1 MVKIK
6 YYGFLKKFMQGDADE
21 EGFWNAEKAG
31 LSIEQLFAETN
42 VDYKKFRMTILV
54 NSSRKD
60 VSYILQDGDV
70 LTVMPLVAG
79 G

>member
-1 MVKIK
+1 MLKIK
-6 YYGFLKKFMQGDADE
+6 YYGFLKKFMPEIDS
-21 EGFWNAEKAG
+21 EGFWNANKAG
-31 LSIEQLFAETN
+31 MSIEEVFNETN
-42 VDYKKFRMTILV
+42 VDYKKYRMTILV

-60 VSYILQDGDV
+60 VSYVLQDGDI

>member
-1 MVKIK
+1 MLKIK
-6 YYGFLKKFMQGDADE
+6 YYGFLKKFMPEIDD
-21 EGFWNAEKAG
+21 EGFWNANKAG
-31 LSIEQLFAETN
+31 VTIEELFAETS
-42 VDYKKFRMTILV
+42 VDYKKYRMTILV

-60 VSYILQDGDV
+60 VDYILQEGDV

>member
-1 MVKIK
+1 MVKVK
-6 YYGFLKKFMQGDADE
+6 YYGFLKKFMPEVGED
-21 EGFWNAEKAG
+21 GFWDAPKAG
-31 LSIEQLFAETN
+31 VTIEQLFAETT
-42 VDYKKFRMTILV
+42 VDYKTYRMTILV

-60 VSYILQDGDV
+60 VGYVLQDGDV

>member
-1 MVKIK
+1 MLKIK
-6 YYGFLKKFMQGDADE
+6 YYGFLKKFMPEIDD
-21 EGFWNAEKAG
+21 EGFWNANKAG
-31 LSIEQLFAETN
+31 VTIEELFVETS
-42 VDYKKFRMTILV
+42 VDYKKYRMTILV

-60 VSYILQDGDV
+60 VDYVLQEGDV

>member
-1 MVKIK
+1 MSET
-6 YYGFLKKFMQGDADE
+6 DE

-31 LSIEQLFAETN
+31 ITIEELFAETN

-60 VSYILQDGDV
+60 VSYVLQDGDI

>member
-1 MVKIK
+1 MLKIK
-6 YYGFLKKFMQGDADE
+6 YYGFLKKFMPEVDE
-21 EGFWNAEKAG
+21 EGFWNADKAG
-31 LSIEQLFAETN
+31 KSIEELFAETN
-42 VDYKKFRMTILV
+42 VDYKQFRMTVLV

-60 VSYILQDGDV
+60 VSYVLQEGDV

>member
-1 MVKIK
+1 MLKIK
-6 YYGFLKKFMQGDADE
+6 YYGFLKKFMPEVDE
-21 EGFWNAEKAG
+21 EGFWNTQKSG
-31 LSIEQLFAETN
+31 ITIEQLFAETG

-54 NSSRKD
+54 NSSRQD
-60 VSYILQDGDV
+60 VSYVLQDGDV

>member
-1 MVKIK
+1 MLKIK
-6 YYGFLKKFMQGDADE
+6 YYGFLKKFMPEVDE
-21 EGFWNAEKAG
+21 EGFWNADKAG
-31 LSIEQLFAETN
+31 MSIEALFEETG

-60 VSYILQDGDV
+60 VDYILSDGDT

>member
-1 MVKIK
+1 MLKIK
-6 YYGFLKKFMQGDADE
+6 YYGFLKKFMPEIDD
-21 EGFWNAEKAG
+21 EGFWNANKAG
-31 LSIEQLFAETN
+31 VTIEELFAETS
-42 VDYKKFRMTILV
+42 VDYKKYRMTILV

-60 VSYILQDGDV
+60 VDYVLQEGDV